1 MELQEVYQAIIN
13 GRAILLT
20 GSGAHMSA
28 VGMDEKP
35 FPSGVSLAEKLYK
48 ACEIEDPDNVAD
60 LQDAADTYL
69 EVKSPDE
76 LISEIKKNL
85 YVTQVKQEHKNLYT
99 QDWQRVYTTNYD
111 EIPILSSKESE
122 KPLYPVTLSDD
133 VQIERE
139 NRKQCIYINGYIGKL
154 NKNTLQSEFKLSG
167 RSYSAEALNDSPWSA
182 ILEDDL
188 LNVDCVVIVGLS
200 LEYDLD
206 LRRIIYAKN
215 VINKTVFIANDKI
228 SPDKQRKLRR
238 YGVVYPIGV
247 EAFTKDLEEYKA
259 AHPVSQATPMIHIY
273 KCFDVGRKKNVVKR
287 ATSLRLHI

>member
-28 VGMDEKP
+28 VRMDEKP

-48 ACEIEDPDNVAD
+48 ACGIEDPDNVAD

-139 NRKQCIYINGYIGKL
+139 NRKQCIY
-154 NKNTLQSEFKLSG
+154 
-167 RSYSAEALNDSPWSA
+167 R
-182 ILEDDL
+182 
-188 LNVDCVVIVGLS
+188 
-200 LEYDLD
+200 
-206 LRRIIYAKN
+206 
-215 VINKTVFIANDKI
+215 KI
-228 SPDKQRKLRR
+228 K
-238 YGVVYPIGV
+238 
-247 EAFTKDLEEYKA
+247 
-259 AHPVSQATPMIHIY
+259 
-273 KCFDVGRKKNVVKR
+273 
-287 ATSLRLHI
+287 